1 MRRRNHNRL
10 LGDSDKDNPLAML
23 ANLFD
28 VAMVFAVA
36 LMVAFVSHFN
46 MSEIF
51 SEDDF
56 TIVKKPSTSQ
66 MEVITKKNG
75 NLTKMSAAEN
85 NEDNSSRGQRV
96 GTAYRLDNGDIIY
109 IPD

>member
-1 MRRRNHNRL
+1 MKRRNRNPFL
-10 LGDSDKDNPLAML
+10 NDSDSDSPLAML

-51 SEDDF
+51 SHDDF
-56 TIVKKPSTSQ
+56 TIVKNPGTPQ
-66 MEVITKKNG
+66 MEVISKKNG
-75 NLTKMSAAEN
+75 TVTKMSAAET
-85 NEDNSSRGQRV
+85 NESNSSRGQRV
-96 GTAYRLDNGDIIY
+96 GTAYRLDSGDIIY